1 MIQFQLSRLSSLL
14 LTLVVTLCCS
24 QLVSSFREG
33 QCEVCVGVINKL
45 INKLESGEKG
55 SSLAIEARFREMC
68 LEAKKAEQRFCYY
81 IGGLEESA
89 TKILGEM
96 SKPLS
101 WGLPADKVCEKLVKK
116 DSQICELRYEKTID
130 LKTVDLKKLPVR
142 DLKKILSDWDERCDG
157 CIEKAEFIRKIDLL
171 KPLYMKEEL

>member
-1 MIQFQLSRLSSLL
+1 MTIMNNWSSIQWMTIVYICFQMLRLSECL
-14 LTLVVTLCCS
+14 
-24 QLVSSFREG
+24 REG
-33 QCEVCVGVINKL
+33 ECEVCVGVINKL
-45 INKLESGEKG
+45 INRLDKNEKSDPLKIEKKFKELCLES
-55 SSLAIEARFREMC
+55 
-68 LEAKKAEQRFCYY
+68 KKSENRFCYY

-130 LKTVDLKKLPVR
+130 LKSVDLKKLRVR
-142 DLKKILSDWDERCDG
+142 DLKKILNDWDETCDG
-157 CIEKAEFIRKIDLL
+157 CIEKAEFINRIEEL
-171 KPLYMKEEL
+171 KPKYIREEL

>member
-1 MIQFQLSRLSSLL
+1 MIEISIINVSIIILTFCAQISLSL
-14 LTLVVTLCCS
+14 
-24 QLVSSFREG
+24 REG

-45 INKLESGEKG
+45 INRLENGEKG
-55 SSLAIEARFREMC
+55 SPEIIEQKFKEFC
-68 LEAKKAEQRFCYY
+68 LESKKAENRFCYY

-130 LKTVDLKKLPVR
+130 LKSVDLKKLRVR
-142 DLKKILSDWDERCDG
+142 DLKKVLSDWDEVCDG
-157 CIEKAEFIRKIDLL
+157 CIEKAEFIKRIEEL
-171 KPLYMKEEL
+171 KPKYIKEEL